1 MEIFARVSTSLCAP
15 ASRHPTSKRSFSRE
29 RHQKQRQRARTHATA
44 STSEAKKTS
53 RTNEKTVILVRH
65 GKTEMNE
72 YLASNH
78 WADEKFKDPLL
89 YDTKLSK
96 AGVAGAQLAQVYVE
110 KLEPKPELIV
120 ASPLSRAIMTAKYV
134 FEHDRST
141 PRAVCA
147 HARERVF
154 HASDHGKTKRELE
167 QLHADFD
174 FSHIESYDE
183 PWWYVGAEGE
193 KKTFGEVSLEP
204 VDVFEQRM
212 DDLIDWINDRDEEV
226 IALVAH
232 WGVCFSLTGDQFEN
246 CEARVC
252 KPRTLRPKTGDFRKV
267 ELALEDSAQGKVLR
281 AFVFLMNEITGSVPL
296 SVGLAVGVSLG
307 VASAIASKF

>member
-1 MEIFARVSTSLCAP
+1 MFLSSLSLLEFPSEKKKPFSGITKKVFFRRSQRAHAKQNKTKQNETKRREAREVFVSSIRLIS
-15 ASRHPTSKRSFSRE
+15 SRKSAVAVRSFFILRIYAKKYDGNCESVDVVVRTFSPSFDE
-29 RHQKQRQRARTHATA
+29 EKFPRTPPKEQQRARMNATA

-174 FSHIESYDE
+174 FSHIESYD
-183 PWWYVGAEGE
+183 
-193 KKTFGEVSLEP
+193 
-204 VDVFEQRM
+204 
-212 DDLIDWINDRDEEV
+212 
-226 IALVAH
+226 
-232 WGVCFSLTGDQFEN
+232 
-246 CEARVC
+246 
-252 KPRTLRPKTGDFRKV
+252 
-267 ELALEDSAQGKVLR
+267 
-281 AFVFLMNEITGSVPL
+281 
-296 SVGLAVGVSLG
+296 
-307 VASAIASKF
+307 